1 MLIFVSR
8 LNGISHQA
16 LTFLY
21 FVVINNIVTVDK
33 QNEDIPNH
41 EKANPDISNHEKANL
56 EATKESDVPYE
67 MLSISKEGV
76 PSLRKIVITDDG
88 KDESNKA
95 FNYAIAVSRHSGAEL
110 LILRILEDFEK
121 VEGVSVEGVGQ
132 DKVSNSD
139 MKREVKGQVIDEMET
154 KIKRCQEAGYE
165 NKISYKFKVG
175 RATEEIVKEIKE
187 GNYDLLVLR
196 SSHLDTWVNSLFSDA
211 RKIIS
216 SIEIPVLIVQ

>member
-1 MLIFVSR
+1 MFVSR

-21 FVVINNIVTVDK
+21 FVVINNVVTVDK

-41 EKANPDISNHEKANL
+41 EKANPDIPNYEKANP

-76 PSLRKIVITDDG
+76 PSLTKIVITDDG
-88 KDESNKA
+88 KDESKKA

-139 MKREVKGQVIDEMET
+139 MK
-154 KIKRCQEAGYE
+154 
-165 NKISYKFKVG
+165 
-175 RATEEIVKEIKE
+175 
-187 GNYDLLVLR
+187 
-196 SSHLDTWVNSLFSDA
+196 
-211 RKIIS
+211 
-216 SIEIPVLIVQ
+216 